1 MEDLAG
7 PAGPSGTGDEL
18 EPTAAAGEPAQ
29 PRPDDKDWTWTTV
42 RPCPDCGF
50 DPAMLPEAGI
60 GAALRETTPRWAA
73 VLARESVATRPA
85 PTVWSAL
92 EYGCHVR
99 DVHRL
104 FAERTSSMLD
114 QDGPRFANW
123 DQDETAVRERYWAQ
137 DPAAVADELA
147 ESAAAAAAVFDRV
160 PAAGWDRRGY
170 RSNGSEFTVAS
181 IGRYHLHDVI
191 HHLHDVAG

>member
-1 MEDLAG
+1 MDDDAG
-7 PAGPSGTGDEL
+7 VHDPSG
-18 EPTAAAGEPAQ
+18 AAGTGMTGPVGEPRA
-29 PRPDDKDWTWTTV
+29 PEPDDKDWTWTTT

-50 DPAMLPEAGI
+50 DPAAVPDAGI
-60 GAALRETTPRWAA
+60 AAALRGTTRRWVA
-73 VLARESVATRPA
+73 VLGRDSVAIRPA
-85 PTVWSAL
+85 PAVWSAL

-104 FAERTSSMLD
+104 FVERTRSMLEA
-114 QDGPRFANW
+114 DGPRFANW

-137 DPAAVADELA
+137 DPATVAGELA
-147 ESAAAAAAVFDRV
+147 ESAESAAAVFEGV
-160 PAAGWDRRGY
+160 PVDGWARCGY

-181 IGRYHLHDVI
+181 IGRYYLHDVI